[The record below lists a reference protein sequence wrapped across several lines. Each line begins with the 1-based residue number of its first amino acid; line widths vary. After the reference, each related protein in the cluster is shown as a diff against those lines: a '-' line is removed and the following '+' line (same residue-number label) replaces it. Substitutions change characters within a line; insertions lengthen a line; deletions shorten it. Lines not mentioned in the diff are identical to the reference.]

1 MKLLLINPRFPES
14 FWSFRWVLESIV
26 THKRTVN
33 PPLGLA
39 TLAALCPEGWEVE
52 IIDENIESI
61 PLAPT
66 ADLVGIC
73 GMGVQ
78 FSRQRELLAFYRSK
92 GYFVVA
98 GGSYASLCPELY
110 ESLADSVVAG
120 EAEYIWPQFCRDF
133 ELANQRLLYRETGV
147 VSLSDSPVPRLDL
160 LKLTKYQAVSL
171 QFSRGCPFR
180 CEFCDIIVMFGRK
193 PRTKSLEQVGAEL
206 DLLREHNV
214 DRAFFVDDNL
224 IGNKRVAKD
233 LLRYIRDYQR
243 RHGYRFR
250 FGTEASLNLAQ
261 DDELLQLFRE
271 ANFEWVFIGIESP
284 DEESLKETK
293 KFQNTRQDILSSVR
307 HIYSHGIDVFAGM
320 IIGFDNDTVESFEKQ
335 YQFIMESG
343 IQAAM
348 IGLLAALPKTPLY
361 ERLEREGR
369 LIPNANNSD
378 NTKLGTNI
386 IPKRM
391 RYEEM
396 VTGYRKL
403 HHRLLRDRSIADRIK
418 NKVRYLTQPA
428 YKGDGALGRDLKV
441 LRKLLV
447 HGIWA
452 GGVSRIFHFC
462 RSIVGAR
469 LRQIPLV
476 VHEWVVALA
485 MRDYVNRHFAVTSE
499 RERAWTRSRV
509 RNIEKALKRY
519 LHQGAL
525 EISFSE
531 VKHAAANL
539 SISMKG
545 WLDRGFFTR
554 ASRQLEKVLES
565 TTSSITLRIEEIH
578 ETQLHHLHR
587 LLNRLSQYGDRI
599 NITVREELRH
609 LIDID
614 SSVFNLVFE

>member
-1 MKLLLINPRFPES
+1 
-14 FWSFRWVLESIV
+14 
-26 THKRTVN
+26 
-33 PPLGLA
+33 
-39 TLAALCPEGWEVE
+39 
-52 IIDENIESI
+52 
-61 PLAPT
+61 
-66 ADLVGIC
+66 
-73 GMGVQ
+73 MGVQ
-78 FSRQRELLAFYRSK
+78 FSRQRELLAFYRGK

-110 ESLADSVVAG
+110 ESLADTVVSG

-133 ELANQRLLYRETGV
+133 ASANQRRLYQETGV

-160 LKLTKYQAVSL
+160 LKLSKYQAVSL

-214 DRAFFVDDNL
+214 YRAFFVDDNL
-224 IGNKRVAKD
+224 IGNKRLAKD

-271 ANFEWVFIGIESP
+271 ANFEWVFVGIESP

-369 LIPNANNSD
+369 LIANANNSD

-418 NKVRYLTQPA
+418 NKARYLTQPG
-428 YKGDGALGRDLKV
+428 YTGEGALRRDLKLLGNV
-441 LRKLLV
+441 LV
-447 HGIWA
+447 HGIWP
-452 GGVSRIFHFC
+452 GGISRIFHFC

-469 LRQIPLV
+469 LTLIPLLV
-476 VHEWVVALA
+476 REWVVALA
-485 MRDYVNRHFAVTSE
+485 MRDYVDRHFAVTSE
-499 RERAWTRSRV
+499 KERAWARSQV
-509 RNIEKALKRY
+509 RSIEKALKRY

-525 EISFSE
+525 EISFDE
-531 VKHAAANL
+531 VRHAAANL
-539 SISMKG
+539 SICMKG

-554 ASRQLEKVLES
+554 ASRQLEKVLEG

-578 ETQLHHLHR
+578 ETQLRHLHR

-609 LIDID
+609 LIEID
-614 SSVFNLVFE
+614 SSVFNLVFES